1 MTASKPIFLYTKL
14 LWTIVQVVERP
25 MNILEN
31 DFDRF
36 IAWARLSFIY
46 ETTAHS
52 SHVLSVAVISVLLK
66 WCYYTRIGFNNN
78 RNNNKDQ
85 KDINKYNNFI
95 RVDDLAKMPPP
106 YFSALYTNTS
116 LYSYSFFWTVFVSQL
131 HFPSARIPS
140 ASLLVGPQTTA
151 AGVVPV
157 DDDSWCYW
165 RLVYVIKSRSVL
177 ERNNALHSGDFQR
190 CSSFSP
196 FSSCETPD
204 AFLQCCH
211 VGSLYRDGAGWGD
224 VGDQRPAKDI
234 GTEKH

>member
-85 KDINKYNNFI
+85 NDINKYNNFI

-140 ASLLVGPQTTA
+140 ANLLVGPQTDATGA
-151 AGVVPV
+151 WCMLLKAGPYSNETMLYTPVISSVVLLFPRAKRQT
-157 DDDSWCYW
+157 
-165 RLVYVIKSRSVL
+165 RLSNVVMLIPYTEMKL
-177 ERNNALHSGDFQR
+177 
-190 CSSFSP
+190 
-196 FSSCETPD
+196 
-204 AFLQCCH
+204 
-211 VGSLYRDGAGWGD
+211 DGA
-224 VGDQRPAKDI
+224 
-234 GTEKH
+234 T